1 MLKQHFKEDKFKEL
15 RLHWE
20 STVWFLEK
28 RLTDLSK
35 LQKDMQEKRLQQ
47 QEAQKKL
54 RLTYVKSLI
63 VHLSN
68 WQNGGSR
75 EVAFDCN

>member
-1 MLKQHFKEDKFKEL
+1 MKQHFANESFKEL
-15 RLHWE
+15 KLHWE
-20 STVWFLEK
+20 SIVWYLEK

-54 RLTYVKSLI
+54 RLT
-63 VHLSN
+63 
-68 WQNGGSR
+68 
-75 EVAFDCN
+75 